1 MTMSTHKTLFGPQGG
16 LVLGS
21 EEHAEPIKKA
31 TFPGLTSSHH
41 INNMAGKAVAFAEAL
56 EFGKDYAT
64 QVIKN
69 AKSFA
74 EALSDNGFKVLGES
88 RGFTQSHQI
97 AVNVLDYSD
106 GGKVEAE
113 LEKAN
118 IIVNRQLIP
127 GDIKAG
133 RNYFH
138 PGGIRLGVSE
148 ITRLGMKEN
157 EMKEIATFMKQVI
170 IEKKDPKKI
179 LSKVKSWRKDY
190 QKVKYCFDNKLGAYE
205 YVKLR

>member
-1 MTMSTHKTLFGPQGG
+1 
-16 LVLGS
+16 
-21 EEHAEPIKKA
+21 
-31 TFPGLTSSHH
+31 
-41 INNMAGKAVAFAEAL
+41 MAGKAVAFAEAL
-56 EFGKDYAT
+56 EFGKDYASD
-64 QVIKN
+64 VIKN
-69 AKSFA
+69 AKVFA
-74 EALSDNGFKVLGES
+74 EALNDAGFKVLGES

-157 EMKEIATFMKQVI
+157 EMKEIATFIKQII
-170 IEKKDPKKI
+170 IEKKDPKKV
-179 LSKVKSWRKDY
+179 LPKVKSWRKDY
-190 QKVKYCFDNKLGAYE
+190 QKVKYCFDKKLGAYE